1 MASVKP
7 VRARLGR
14 LGPNLVLLIAAIYFL
29 SPLLSMVRFA
39 LQNVLVID
47 YGWHNMFSKWSLS
60 ALWEPF
66 KQPLAGPT
74 LLLSVKLAMG
84 TVLLTQLLLIPTAL
98 FVHVRLPKAR
108 GFVEFLTLLPYM
120 VPPIALVAGVI
131 GVIRPNAGW
140 FIRSNYSLVPFYVV
154 LALPFTYRA
163 IDAGIRAIDVRTLI
177 DASRSLGAGWLT
189 TLGRALLPNLRTAII
204 SSSFLTAT
212 VVLGELTMSQVLLKR
227 TFPQFTYEYGR
238 QNGRGGI
245 ALSLLTLV
253 ITTSLLALLSLLTR
267 PKSGRKVGPGMQELL
282 QEPTTSLSSGR
293 SGGRA

>member
-7 VRARLGR
+7 LRHRLGR
-14 LGPNLVLLIAAIYFL
+14 LGPNLVLIIAALYFL
-29 SPLLSMVRFA
+29 SPLLSMARFA

-47 YGWHNMFSKWSLS
+47 LGWHNLFSKWSL
-60 ALWEPF
+60 AGMREPF
-66 KQPLAGPT
+66 KQPAAATT
-74 LLLSVKLAMG
+74 LLLSAKLAVA

-98 FVHVRLPKAR
+98 FVHVRLPNAR

-189 TLGRALLPNLRTAII
+189 TLGRALLPNLKTAII
-204 SSSFLTAT
+204 SSSFLTTT

-227 TFPQFTYEYGR
+227 TFPQFTFEYGR
-238 QNGRGGI
+238 QNGKGGV

-253 ITTSLLALLSLLTR
+253 ISTALLGLLLVLTR
-267 PKSGRKVGPGMQELL
+267 SRGGKRAGAGVSALL
-282 QEPTTSLSSGR
+282 QEPTTATNKPLSR
-293 SGGRA
+293 N

>member
-7 VRARLGR
+7 LRFRLGR
-14 LGPNLVLLIAAIYFL
+14 LGPNLVLLLAALFFV
-29 SPLLSMVRFA
+29 SPLLSMARFA
-39 LQNVLVID
+39 LQNVLVVD
-47 YGWHNMFSKWSLS
+47 LGWHNVFAKWSL
-60 ALWEPF
+60 AGMREPF
-66 KQPLAGPT
+66 KQPAAATT
-74 LLLSVKLAMG
+74 LLLSAKLALA
-84 TVLLTQLLLIPTAL
+84 TVSLTQLLLIPTAL

-204 SSSFLTAT
+204 SSSFLTTT

-227 TFPQFTYEYGR
+227 TFPQFTFEYGR
-238 QNGRGGI
+238 QNGKGGV
-245 ALSLLTLV
+245 ALSLLTL
-253 ITTSLLALLSLLTR
+253 IISTALLGLLTVLTR
-267 PKSGRKVGPGMQELL
+267 GRGGKHATGGVSALL
-282 QEPTTSLSSGR
+282 QEPTPAQNKSLSR
-293 SGGRA
+293 T

>member
-7 VRARLGR
+7 LRSRLGR
-14 LGPNLVLLIAAIYFL
+14 LGPNLVVVLAAIYFL
-29 SPLLSMVRFA
+29 SPLLSMARFA
-39 LQNVLVID
+39 LQNVLVVD
-47 YGWHNMFSKWSLS
+47 LGWHNLWSKWSL
-60 ALWEPF
+60 AGMREPF
-66 KQPLAGPT
+66 KQPAAATT
-74 LLLSVKLAMG
+74 LWLSAKLAVA

-108 GFVEFLTLLPYM
+108 AFVEFMTLLPYM

-140 FIRSNYSLVPFYVV
+140 FVRSNYSLVPFYVV

-177 DASRSLGAGWLT
+177 DASRSLGASWLT

-204 SSSFLTAT
+204 SSSFLTST

-227 TFPQFTYEYGR
+227 TFPQFTFEYGR
-238 QNGRGGI
+238 QNGKGGV
-245 ALSLLTLV
+245 ALALLTL
-253 ITTSLLALLSLLTR
+253 ILTTALLGLLTFVTR
-267 PKSGRKVGPGMQELL
+267 SKSSKRSASGAGAML
-282 QEPTTSLSSGR
+282 QEPTTALNKSLSR
-293 SGGRA
+293 N